1 MGGKLAMVR
10 SHGDGPT
17 PKNVCVIDIENKG
30 GRTSPRQHES
40 NTALAQYD
48 MKCSNYGL
56 SQTSWENSPVSSETE
71 YSAPNLNA
79 EFNSK

>member
-1 MGGKLAMVR
+1 MRLYMGGKLAMVR
-10 SHGDGPT
+10 SHG
-17 PKNVCVIDIENKG
+17 ESKG

-40 NTALAQYD
+40 NTALAQY

-56 SQTSWENSPVSSETE
+56 SQTSWENFPVGSETE